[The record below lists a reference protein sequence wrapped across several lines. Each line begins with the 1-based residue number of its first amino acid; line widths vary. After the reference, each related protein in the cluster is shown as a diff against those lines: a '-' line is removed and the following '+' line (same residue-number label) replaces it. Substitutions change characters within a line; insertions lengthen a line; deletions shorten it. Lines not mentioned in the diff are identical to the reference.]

1 MMRSCRFSDTSHVF
15 TLMFICFIT
24 LFSSSVLVQGK
35 IRRFKWEVKYELKS
49 PDCFEKL
56 VITINGQ
63 LPGPTIKAQ
72 QGDTIIVELKNSF
85 MTENVAVHW
94 HGIRQVGT
102 PWFDGV
108 EGVTQC
114 PILPGEIFTYQFVV
128 DRPGTYMYH
137 SHYGMQRESGLI
149 GMIRVSPPST
159 EPEPFTYDYDR
170 SLLLTDWYHKG
181 MSEKATGLASI
192 PFKWVGEP
200 QSLMIQGRGRFN
212 CTNNMMTP
220 QRSEAEVCN
229 ASHADCSRFVLMV
242 IPGKT
247 YRLRIG
253 SLTSLSALSF
263 QIEGHNLT
271 VVEADGHYVEPFT
284 VRNLF
289 IYSGETYSVLLK
301 ADQNPSRNYWIT
313 TSIVSRPEKTP
324 PATAVLNYH
333 PNHPRKHPPT
343 PASSNFRPEWN
354 DTRHR
359 LAQSVAIK
367 ARKGFAHAPPEN
379 SDKVIVLLNTQNK
392 VNGYM
397 RWSVNNVSYQHP
409 TTPYLIALKHNLT
422 NAFDWRFTPPERY
435 DSKSYDIFAV
445 PSNANATMSD
455 GIYRLKFNSTV
466 DVVLQNA
473 NTMSVNNSETH
484 PWHLHGHDFW
494 VLGYGEGKFNEMEDP
509 KRYNLVDPIMKNTVA
524 VQPYGWTALRFRA
537 DNPGVWAFH
546 CHIESHFFMGMRIV
560 FASGID
566 RVANLPS
573 SIMGC
578 GQTKRLV

>member
-1 MMRSCRFSDTSHVF
+1 MV
-15 TLMFICFIT
+15 ICFIV
-24 LFSSSVLVQGK
+24 LFSSSVLVEGK

-63 LPGPTIKAQ
+63 FPGPTIKAQ

-94 HGIRQVGT
+94 HGIRQIGT

-149 GMIRVSPPST
+149 GMIR
-159 EPEPFTYDYDR
+159 
-170 SLLLTDWYHKG
+170 G

-212 CTNNMMTP
+212 CTNNLTTP
-220 QRSEAEVCN
+220 QPSEAEVCN
-229 ASHADCSRFVLMV
+229 ASNADCSRFVLTV

-313 TSIVSRPEKTP
+313 TSIVSRQEKTSS
-324 PATAVLNYH
+324 ASAVLNYH
-333 PNHPRKHPPT
+333 NNHPRQRPQT
-343 PASSNFRPEWN
+343 LASSNFRPKWN

-359 LAQSVAIK
+359 LAQSLAIK
-367 ARKGFAHAPPEN
+367 AQKGYVQAPPEN
-379 SDKVIVLLNTQNK
+379 FDKVIVLLNTQNK

-422 NAFDWRFTPPERY
+422 DAFEWRFTPPESY
-435 DSKSYDIFAV
+435 DSRNYDVFVV
-445 PSNANATMSD
+445 PSYANTTMSD

-466 DVVLQNA
+466 DVILQNA

-484 PWHLHGHDFW
+484 PWHLHGLDFW
-494 VLGYGEGKFNEMEDP
+494 VLGYGEGKFNE
-509 KRYNLVDPIMKNTVA
+509 
-524 VQPYGWTALRFRA
+524 
-537 DNPGVWAFH
+537 
-546 CHIESHFFMGMRIV
+546 
-560 FASGID
+560 
-566 RVANLPS
+566 
-573 SIMGC
+573 
-578 GQTKRLV
+578 

>member
-1 MMRSCRFSDTSHVF
+1 MMRSSRFSDTVNVF
-15 TLMFICFIT
+15 TLLMVICFIV
-24 LFSSSVLVQGK
+24 LFSSSVLVEGK

-63 LPGPTIKAQ
+63 FPGPTIKAQ

-94 HGIRQVGT
+94 HGIRQIGT

-212 CTNNMMTP
+212 CTNNLTTP

-229 ASHADCSRFVLMV
+229 ASN
-242 IPGKT
+242 T

-313 TSIVSRPEKTP
+313 TSIVSRQEKTS

-333 PNHPRKHPPT
+333 NNHPRQRPQT
-343 PASSNFRPEWN
+343 LASSNFRPKWN

-359 LAQSVAIK
+359 LAQSLAIK
-367 ARKGFAHAPPEN
+367 AQKGYVQAPPEN
-379 SDKVIVLLNTQNK
+379 FDKVIVLLNTQNK

-397 RWSVNNVSYQHP
+397 RWSVNN
-409 TTPYLIALKHNLT
+409 HNLT
-422 NAFDWRFTPPERY
+422 DAFDWRFTPPESY
-435 DSKSYDIFAV
+435 DSRNYDVFAV

-466 DVVLQNA
+466 DVILQNA

-494 VLGYGEGKFNEMEDP
+494 VLGYGEGKFNEWEDP

-560 FASGID
+560 FESGID

-578 GQTKRLV
+578 GQTKR